1 MDSLE
6 TPATSHGASVSPSFL
21 CGQCKKPVPQD
32 SAALV
37 AKEKTDLVTTACP
50 TCKRLPLPDARGIGC
65 RHCGRRLFVSSAL
78 AGHTT
83 YCPRCSQGLA
93 LPAESEQQALKAS
106 GEAFKWLVFR
116 DNSLL
121 RQFENKDELISA
133 LFGNKVLPLDVCM
146 VHRSAEP
153 TSLRNA
159 CKAVDS
165 LRVLYDPEGA
175 TAFKVGVWVFMA
187 CAALY
192 LLFDFYMF
200 GWRQSLILLT
210 AILAVTV
217 LQAYFWVGFIAL
229 FGLGYL
235 VGVPVGGGTFL
246 TLLVEALSAA
256 LAGAVGGGIA
266 YGATLVTGKIGRWNA
281 RAAVWRGM

>member
-6 TPATSHGASVSPSFL
+6 TPANSPGGSVSPSLL
-21 CGQCKKPVPQD
+21 CAQCKKPVPQEL
-32 SAALV
+32 AALV
-37 AKEKTDLVTTACP
+37 ARQKIDLVTTACP
-50 TCKRLPLPDARGIGC
+50 TCQRLPPPDARGIGC

-83 YCPRCSQGLA
+83 YCPWCSRELA

-133 LFGNKVLPLDVCM
+133 LYGNKVLPVDVCM
-146 VHRSAEP
+146 VHCSAEP
-153 TSLRNA
+153 TSLRQA
-159 CKAVDS
+159 CDKEIS
-165 LRVLYDPEGA
+165 LRKLYDPIGA
-175 TAFKVGVWVFMA
+175 TAVQIGSGVFMA

-200 GWRQSLILLT
+200 GWRQSMILLA

-235 VGVPVGGGTFL
+235 LGVPVGGGTFL
-246 TLLVEALSAA
+246 TLIVEALSAA

-266 YGATLVTGKIGRWNA
+266 YGATFATGKIGGWNA
-281 RAAVWRGM
+281 RAAVWRGI